1 MCFKMAKKKISDA
14 KLWGIISIIAGILLF
29 LGWKW
34 VAIIVGIYLIVKGIL
49 ELT

>member
-1 MCFKMAKKKISDA
+1 MAKKKITDA

-29 LGWKW
+29 LPGFYW
-34 VAIIVGIYLIVKGIL
+34 VAVIVGIYLIVKGIL